1 MAEVNIIERP
11 VKLEDNKDCN
21 PVFAPIAT
29 ARTPGI
35 IKLSKEFGTD
45 SDGKLKPFK
54 EV

>member
-29 ARTPGI
+29 TRTPGVVKI
-35 IKLSKEFGTD
+35 PESY
-45 SDGKLKPFK
+45 SVNNDGKMVPFK